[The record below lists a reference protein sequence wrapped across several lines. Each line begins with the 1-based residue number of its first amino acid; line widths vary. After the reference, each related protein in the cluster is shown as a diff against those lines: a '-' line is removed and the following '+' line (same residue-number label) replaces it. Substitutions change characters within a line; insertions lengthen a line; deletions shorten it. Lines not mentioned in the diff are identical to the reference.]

1 MLIIPVNGIPKVMEG
16 GKVRCASRSWC
27 VFVVHGTAHTAKGWF
42 DSVLAQGTFIMGV
55 YFYDFQLCHLNM
67 V

>member
-1 MLIIPVNGIPKVMEG
+1 MEG

-27 VFVVHGTAHTAKGWF
+27 VFVAHGTAHTAKGWF

-55 YFYDFQLCHLNM
+55 YFYDSQLCHLNM